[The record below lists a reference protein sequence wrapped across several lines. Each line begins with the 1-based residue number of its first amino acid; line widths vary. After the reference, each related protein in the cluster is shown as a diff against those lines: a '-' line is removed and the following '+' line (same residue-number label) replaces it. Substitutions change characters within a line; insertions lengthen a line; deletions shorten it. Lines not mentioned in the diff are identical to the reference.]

1 MLTMP
6 EKDLELWP
14 IPVQLVATIA
24 RELSRHG
31 ISTQHLLAGS
41 GLSEQDLA
49 TPETMM
55 PYRTAQRL
63 IERACELTPI
73 PHLGLAIGIQQSPSS
88 MGVLGYGI
96 NCCATVEDAMNMAVK
111 YFRVAST
118 LITTGWRK
126 EDGKLYWLVKPP
138 VDLGKILPC
147 IVEQEFSML
156 CRVYPMLTGQPLNV
170 LEAHFQYREPD
181 DTSLYQNIF
190 DCPLFFSTE
199 ENQLVFAEDILQ
211 KPIIQANPLSVLAAE
226 RMCSEFMQSNPT
238 ADDLVLQ
245 IRQLILEQ
253 NNKHWSEDTIAQR
266 LNITGRTLRNQL
278 RRAGTSYQAILN
290 SLREQIARDALTRS
304 TLNVGDIATTVGFSD
319 ARSFRRAFKQW
330 TGMTPEDCR
339 NSTAA

>member
-1 MLTMP
+1 MP
-6 EKDLELWP
+6 EQDFELWP
-14 IPVQLVATIA
+14 IPVQLIATMV

-31 ISTQHLLAGS
+31 ITAQQLLAETGF
-41 GLSEQDLA
+41 SEQDLA

-55 PYRTAQRL
+55 PYRTAQKI
-63 IERACELTPI
+63 IEKACELSPI
-73 PHLGLAIGIQQSPSS
+73 PHLGLAIGTQQSPSS

-118 LITTGWRK
+118 LIITEWRQ
-126 EDGKLYWLVKPP
+126 ENGKLYWLTKPP

-156 CRVYPMLTGQPLNV
+156 CRVHPMLTGQPLNV
-170 LEAHFQYREPD
+170 LEAHFQYSEPD
-181 DTSLYQNIF
+181 DTSAYQSIF
-190 DCPLFFSTE
+190 ACPLYFSAE
-199 ENQLVFAEDILQ
+199 ENQLVLAAEILQ
-211 KPIIQANPLSVLAAE
+211 QPIIQANPLSVLAAE
-226 RMCSEFMQSNPT
+226 RMCNEFMLANPT

-253 NNKHWSEDTIAQR
+253 GNEYWSEDTIAKR

-278 RRAGTSYQAILN
+278 RRVGTSYQAILN
-290 SLREQIARDALTRS
+290 SLREQIAREALTRS
-304 TLNVGDIATTVGFSD
+304 TLNVSEIAATVGFSD

-339 NSTAA
+339 NATAV